1 MSITFHTGP
10 FTHSMDPFGPVI
22 PDDIYLF
29 DKELLAITC
38 ATRTYQDS
46 HFPAYE
52 YTTQKI
58 SESALIRL
66 FVKTL
71 TGQTINIA
79 VPSKDS
85 LVSNIMFEIS
95 SKIGSPFNQ
104 QRVIFSGRQLDPY
117 RSISD
122 YNIQNGSTLHLVM
135 RLRAGMKHRVN
146 TGGDS
151 VRHGEP
157 VTIRVIIR
165 GRETKVLIQ
174 HGLEWQQI
182 NAALAQIAKSGN
194 IPDQINLTELQDSP
208 STFDPRSCFQMVRHS
223 ESSVSRLNSAA
234 AQGGGGN
241 VSPIVSSAKPHSEGH
256 LLEKIVQLEAKLEA
270 EVAKRQV
277 SELKLAQIQ
286 QKEKLFEAR
295 LEAEQLRRQMA
306 EMKLSQSQK
315 PSEE

>member
-1 MSITFHTGP
+1 
-10 FTHSMDPFGPVI
+10 
-22 PDDIYLF
+22 
-29 DKELLAITC
+29 
-38 ATRTYQDS
+38 
-46 HFPAYE
+46 
-52 YTTQKI
+52 
-58 SESALIRL
+58 
-66 FVKTL
+66 
-71 TGQTINIA
+71 
-79 VPSKDS
+79 
-85 LVSNIMFEIS
+85 MFEIS
-95 SKIGSPFNQ
+95 AKIGSPFNQ
-104 QRVIFSGRQLDPY
+104 QRVIFSGRQLEPY

-165 GRETKVLIQ
+165 GRETQVLIQ
-174 HGLEWQQI
+174 RPEWQQI
-182 NAALAQIAKSGN
+182 NAALAQIAKSGS
-194 IPDQINLTELQDSP
+194 IPDQINLTDLQDSP

-223 ESSVSRLNSAA
+223 ESSVTRLNSAA

-241 VSPIVSSAKPHSEGH
+241 VSPNVSSAKPAFEGH
-256 LLEKIVQLEAKLEA
+256 LLEKIAQLEVKLEA

-277 SELKLAQIQ
+277 AELKLAQNQ
-286 QKEKLFEAR
+286 QKEKLLEAR

-315 PSEE
+315 LSEE

>member
-1 MSITFHTGP
+1 
-10 FTHSMDPFGPVI
+10 MDPFGSII
-22 PDDIYLF
+22 PDDVYLF

-46 HFPAYE
+46 HFPASE

-66 FVKTL
+66 SVKTL
-71 TGQTINIA
+71 TGKTINIA

-95 SKIGSPFNQ
+95 AKIGSPFNQ
-104 QRVIFSGRQLDPY
+104 QRVIFSGRQLEPY

-157 VTIRVIIR
+157 VTIRVIIK
-165 GRETKVLIQ
+165 GRETQVLIQ

-182 NAALAQIAKSGN
+182 NAALAQIAKSGS
-194 IPDQINLTELQDSP
+194 IPDQINLTDLQDSP

-223 ESSVSRLNSAA
+223 AA

-241 VSPIVSSAKPHSEGH
+241 LSPIKSSAKP
-256 LLEKIVQLEAKLEA
+256 
-270 EVAKRQV
+270 
-277 SELKLAQIQ
+277 
-286 QKEKLFEAR
+286 F
-295 LEAEQLRRQMA
+295 
-306 EMKLSQSQK
+306 
-315 PSEE
+315 